1 MKIIIELREQTLKK
15 IQEHAEKEKRSRK
28 ATIEKI
34 IEDHFT

>member
-1 MKIIIELREQTLKK
+1 MKVLIEIDEQTLTK
-15 IQEHAEKEKRSRK
+15 IGKEAEKEKRSRK